1 MKIASR
7 IQQSRHG
14 VFYYRHQFSVQG
26 QRKERRISLKTKS
39 PVVAKEK
46 SLLIS
51 AMMIKNRRSEN
62 MQGDEQ
68 DILKRVHTL
77 TQKELEDSL
86 RNLEITITPP
96 NGGNITIKADP
107 NNPADIQAML
117 QASKDFWASEIGQSM
132 KLAVDQSGQ
141 VSNRPSNPTSENIQI
156 SSKAGAEETQV
167 IAGTPLPDLIEKFA
181 TRKKDTLAP
190 KTLYEYRN
198 HQQLFADWI
207 AVRKN
212 TTHFPIKK
220 ITRQDVSDFIDEL
233 LQKGLSNQTVQLK
246 YLSAITGLFELA
258 RNSGLWEAE
267 ATFPTYGHKLFTKAT
282 AKKVKDKNSWK
293 PFTSE
298 ELKTIFNPS
307 IYLKQQNPTDFWLP
321 LLGLYTGG
329 RISELCQLL
338 IQDIKQIDGAW
349 AISITDED
357 ECQRLKTPAAKR
369 TIPIHPNLIK
379 MGFLDFVEDMEEFGG
394 MLFPYLTPNRF
405 GNFSETPSERFGK
418 YLDVL
423 GISDPKKVFH
433 SFRSTSNNTLKQ
445 NGIPEETR
453 CQFIGH
459 EHETTNSKIYSSEHS
474 VSYLLEHV
482 APKLSFELAFSELI
496 YPRQL
501 VLEGTRKKLRLKEKF
516 ENNKLAK
523 AKLNQST

>member
-1 MKIASR
+1 MKIACR

-14 VFYYRHQFSVQG
+14 VYYYRHQFSAQG
-26 QRKERRISLKTKS
+26 IRRERRISLKTKN
-39 PVVAKEK
+39 PAIAKEK

-51 AMMIKNRRSEN
+51 AMMIANKTGERMYDNERE
-62 MQGDEQ
+62 
-68 DILKRVHTL
+68 ILKKIEL
-77 TQKELEDSL
+77 LNQKELEEAF
-86 RNLEITITPP
+86 RNLEIVITPP
-96 NGGNITIKADP
+96 SGGNISIKADP

-132 KLAVDQSGQ
+132 KLNMVQSERAISESPALNTI
-141 VSNRPSNPTSENIQI
+141 SNSAIKTAI
-156 SSKAGAEETQV
+156 AETQIV
-167 IAGTPLPDLIEKFA
+167 AGTPLPDLIEKFA

-190 KTLYEYRN
+190 KTLYEYRK
-198 HQQLFADWI
+198 HQQFFSDWI
-207 AVRKN
+207 ATRKN
-212 TTHFPIKK
+212 TPHFPIKN

-246 YLSAITGLFELA
+246 YLSAVTGLFELA
-258 RNSGLWEAE
+258 KNSGLWEAE

-282 AKKVKDKNSWK
+282 AKKVKEKNSWK
-293 PFTSE
+293 PFTAE
-298 ELKTIFNPS
+298 DLLIIFNPS
-307 IYLKQQNPTDFWLP
+307 NYLNQQNPTDFWLP

-338 IQDIKQIDGAW
+338 IHDIKQIDSVW
-349 AISITDED
+349 AISISDED

-369 TIPIHPNLIK
+369 TIPVHPNLIK
-379 MGFLDFVEDMEEFGG
+379 IGFLDFVKDMKEFGG

-423 GISDPKKVFH
+423 GISDAKKVFH
-433 SFRSTSNNTLKQ
+433 SFRSTSNNMLKQ

-459 EHETTNSKIYSSEHS
+459 EHETTNSKVYSSEHS
-474 VSYLLEHV
+474 VTYLLEHV
-482 APKLSFELAFSELI
+482 APKLSFELPFTELI

-501 VLEGTRKKLRLKEKF
+501 ILDGTRQKLRLKEKRQ
-516 ENNKLAK
+516 NNKLAK
-523 AKLNQST
+523 AKLN